1 MWGLRVDY
9 MCLSIITET
18 FRCWHLASPTLFLT
32 LLCIF
37 VFIFIH
43 SVCVRVAYVCM
54 NANVMF
60 HNVHVELRG
69 QYSGASSHLPPHRVR
84 VSCFCCC
91 AVVCSRLAGPW
102 ASVPVSYLCL
112 PYHCRVLILQMHM
125 ISAFRLE
132 FCRSNYGPLV
142 CDQHLHSLSRLP
154 SL

>member
-1 MWGLRVDY
+1 M
-9 MCLSIITET
+9 
-18 FRCWHLASPTLFLT
+18 
-32 LLCIF
+32 
-37 VFIFIH
+37 
-43 SVCVRVAYVCM
+43 RVAYVCM
-54 NANVMF
+54 NANIMF

-69 QYSGASSHLPPHRVR
+69 QYSGASSHLPPHRGK
-84 VSCFCCC
+84 VSRFCCC

-112 PYHCRVLILQMHM
+112 PSHCRVLILQMHM

-154 SL
+154 TLEDKDIDSKKILLELREVGGRRGSRQLVGSGLGLHSCRVLAC